1 MPRSKN
7 FDANEHLAN
16 ALAAI
21 DAQISTL
28 QTKRNQLASIIGGG
42 SKAAPKAAKTSG
54 KPKRTM
60 SPEARKKI
68 SDAQKKRWGTDKKKK

>member
-7 FDANEHLAN
+7 FDANQHLAK

-21 DAQISTL
+21 DEQIASL
-28 QTKRNQLASIIGGG
+28 QSQRNQLATIIGGG
-42 SKAAPKAAKTSG
+42 KTSG
-54 KPKRTM
+54 KATKASEKPKREM
-60 SPEARKKI
+60 SAESRQKI

>member
-7 FDANEHLAN
+7 FDANQHLAK

-21 DAQISTL
+21 DAQLATL
-28 QTKRNQLASIIGGG
+28 QAKRTQLASIIGGG
-42 SKAAPKAAKTSG
+42 KTTKAAKASD
-54 KPKRTM
+54 KPKREM

-68 SDAQKKRWGTDKKKK
+68 SDAQKKRWGTEKKKK

>member
-7 FDANEHLAN
+7 FDANEHLAK

-21 DAQISTL
+21 DAQIGTL
-28 QTKRNQLASIIGGG
+28 QAKRNQLASIIGGAG
-42 SKAAPKAAKTSG
+42 KAAKTSD
-54 KPKRTM
+54 KVKREM

-68 SDAQKKRWGTDKKKK
+68 SDAQKKRWIAAKKKK

>member
-7 FDANEHLAN
+7 FDANEHLAK

-21 DAQISTL
+21 DAQIGTL
-28 QTKRNQLASIIGGG
+28 QAKRNQLASIIGGG
-42 SKAAPKAAKTSG
+42 KVAGKAAKTSD
-54 KPKRTM
+54 KVKREM

-68 SDAQKKRWGTDKKKK
+68 SDAQKKRWVAAKKKK